1 MNNVLNPSPEE
12 RRPMDLPEAE
22 DAILARWEDPDEQ
35 VSDDSEQEA
44 TQDIDDET
52 TDVEEYEEEAEE
64 VDLEKEECRPVINAK
79 LAQNQYESR
88 DR

>member
-35 VSDDSEQEA
+35 VSDDS
-44 TQDIDDET
+44 
-52 TDVEEYEEEAEE
+52 
-64 VDLEKEECRPVINAK
+64 
-79 LAQNQYESR
+79 
-88 DR
+88 